1 MDLLLYSLFSS
12 YFRKWSDLL
21 LMNFLKHLKLSVFF
35 FVSFIFIQYKY
46 SGSSFF
52 LLSIHRILTY
62 TLTFFF
68 STLTIDLCLFFF
80 VRSHKW
86 PMFIFVIINF
96 EIFFSNPWWY
106 VVFTAWR
113 AKRELDLCSFF
124 LLTFTFWFFFTDR
137 IQIINGNFNLLH
149 NIIIIKALNFFFEIV
164 HFLSC
169 RQTCASAFFLSFFFF
184 RNSHSSKMWFVFRFI
199 LMTTTTI
206 YKFLTF
212 YFSFFFVV
220 VSLYEHWSNHRS
232 SLSHTNDNVPLF
244 VCVCVNDSNF
254 QPNLSMFVL
263 YWISLGNTISNGQ
276 IYTFFSSPFLI
287 YLITNFFS
295 LFSNTDVVKL
305 KKMMKY

>member
-1 MDLLLYSLFSS
+1 MWLFFGFRYNNVILKSRHGFIIIFVVFILFSEMIWFVVDEFFETFKTFS
-12 YFRKWSDLL
+12 L
-21 LMNFLKHLKLSVFF
+21 F

-68 STLTIDLCLFFF
+68 STLTIDLCLFFV
-80 VRSHKW
+80 VRSYKW

-212 YFSFFFVV
+212 YFSFFCCCFT
-220 VSLYEHWSNHRS
+220 LR
-232 SLSHTNDNVPLF
+232 T
-244 VCVCVNDSNF
+244 
-254 QPNLSMFVL
+254 
-263 YWISLGNTISNGQ
+263 
-276 IYTFFSSPFLI
+276 LI
-287 YLITNFFS
+287 
-295 LFSNTDVVKL
+295 
-305 KKMMKY
+305 